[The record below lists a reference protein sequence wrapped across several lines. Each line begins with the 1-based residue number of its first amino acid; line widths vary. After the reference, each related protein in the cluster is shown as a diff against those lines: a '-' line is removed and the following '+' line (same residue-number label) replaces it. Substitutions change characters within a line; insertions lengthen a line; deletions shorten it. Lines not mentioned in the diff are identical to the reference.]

1 MTLDERIQRY
11 LDRCEPAVSGSH
23 GHDTTF
29 RVACTLW
36 NGFGLSVE
44 QTFQCLQYYNQKC
57 EPPWSLRDL
66 QHKAEAPTS
75 PTITHLRPRGYL
87 LGDGVAF
94 ETFAQDALD
103 PIPPAPKP
111 QYEEAHAL
119 AYAAGCPQAA
129 DPAYFEIR
137 SPKTCSNRTPAGS
150 LHVVFEYG
158 EVVFI
163 TTNSYADSESEDA
176 WLWANPNPL
185 SGECLG
191 LDCLNFLCT
200 GYENVWYLANPIS
213 GQLHCDQHLSK
224 GASFRCLETISSFRH
239 IVIETDL
246 VPDELWLPILAR
258 LPLRIKAVY
267 HSGKRG
273 YHALVQIAA
282 NTKEEADKE
291 IELIE
296 PELVRLGACS
306 GTLTPHRLTRL
317 PNCMRTWTDAGSGKR
332 VKQLQRLIYLN
343 PNRSGQPI
351 CELPER
357 EPPYMPWLRW
367 AQAGWARP
375 QDKGRIIEGLRPFTG
390 LSPEVNSTL
399 KRLEGK

>member
-1 MTLDERIQRY
+1 MTLKERIQKY
-11 LDRCEPAVSGSH
+11 LDCCEPAISGSH
-23 GHDTTF
+23 GHNTTF
-29 RVACTLW
+29 RVACALW

-44 QTFQCLQYYNQKC
+44 QTFHWLQYYNQKC
-57 EPPWSLRDL
+57 EPPWSFTDLR
-66 QHKAEAPTS
+66 HKAEAPEA
-75 PTITHLRPRGYL
+75 PAITHGRPRGYL
-87 LGDGVAF
+87 LGDGVPS
-94 ETFAQDALD
+94 ETAAYPD
-103 PIPPAPKP
+103 PVTPAPKP
-111 QYEEAHAL
+111 QHEEAYAL
-119 AYAAGCPQAA
+119 AYAARCPQAA
-129 DPAYFEIR
+129 DPAYFEAR
-137 SPKTCSNRTPAGS
+137 SPKTCSNRTPAGF
-150 LHVVFEYG
+150 LHLVFEYG
-158 EVVFI
+158 ETVFI
-163 TTNSYADSESEDA
+163 TTNSHADSESKDA
-176 WLWANPNPL
+176 WLWTNLDPL
-185 SGECLG
+185 SGERLG
-191 LDCLNFLCT
+191 LDCLDFLRT

-213 GQLHCDQHLSK
+213 GQLHCDERLSK
-224 GASFRCLETISSFRH
+224 GGSFRCMETISSFRH

-246 VPDELWLPILAR
+246 VGDSLWLPILAQQ
-258 LPLRIKAVY
+258 PLHIKAIY